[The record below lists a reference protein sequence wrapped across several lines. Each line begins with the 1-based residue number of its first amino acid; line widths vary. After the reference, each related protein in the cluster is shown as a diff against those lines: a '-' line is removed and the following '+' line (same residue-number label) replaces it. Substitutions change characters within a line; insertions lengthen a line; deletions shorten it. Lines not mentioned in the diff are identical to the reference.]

1 MSGFENGW
9 IICFN
14 PEEKG
19 LLQGTKVHSTECIAC
34 PVHDCSA
41 KGLLFQQWFPMWV
54 DLDQSPLNGKIM
66 ELNRALMNR
75 RKSSESQ
82 LYCPK
87 KKQATTVCTAKNVFC
102 RYNVIC
108 GRHAIRTGTSFI
120 RSIRWRKVMIYVVM
134 YLDGTT
140 EVVNRNDFPEIDIN
154 RVQRVYPGSYE
165 VKVVSELVPLGEEK
179 EKLSETVAA
188 FKQKYKGGVVTS
200 DGLVNFEEWFLK
212 ASSGDSA
219 VIPEKVLVPQK
230 TYKIVKIKDDI
241 QISEGK
247 GASIVDDDEP
257 APVKKSAAVPQ
268 TKKKSQ
274 KIEDKQPSIFDTAV
288 EPQLSEA
295 KTQKGVKLK
304 KKK

>member
-1 MSGFENGW
+1 MTGFENGW
-9 IICFN
+9 IICFE

-19 LLQGTKVHSTECIAC
+19 LLQGTKVHSTECISC
-34 PVHDCSA
+34 PVHDCTA
-41 KGLLFQQWFPMWV
+41 KGLLFQQWFPAWA

-66 ELNRALMNR
+66 ELNKALMGR

-87 KKQATTVCTAKNVFC
+87 KKQATTACTARSVFC
-102 RYNVIC
+102 RYNLIC
-108 GRHAIRTGTSFI
+108 GRHENRTGTNFI

-134 YLDGTT
+134 YLDGTS
-140 EVVNRNDFPEIDIN
+140 EVVSRNDLPKIDIN

-165 VKVVSELVPLGEEK
+165 VRVVSELVPLGEEK

-200 DGLVNFEEWFLK
+200 DGLVNFEEWFMK

-230 TYKIVKIKDDI
+230 TYKIMKIKDDG

-247 GASIVDDDEP
+247 GAARVDEDVP
-257 APVKKSAAVPQ
+257 APVKKPSAVPQ
-268 TKKKSQ
+268 AKKKNQ
-274 KIEDKQPSIFDTAV
+274 KIEDKQPSIFDAAV
-288 EPQLSEA
+288 ENTASET
-295 KTQKGVKLK
+295 KSQKNVKPK
-304 KKK
+304 KKR